1 MEMPG
6 GGGLGD
12 SLAREAGRVADDVR
26 DGLVSKEAALEDYGV
41 VIGDDGSV
49 DEAATVTRRRRG

>member
-12 SLAREAGRVADDVR
+12 ALTREPARVADDVR
-26 DGLVSKEAALEDYGV
+26 DGLVSREAALEDYGV
-41 VIGDDGSV
+41 VMGDDRAV
-49 DEAATVTRRRRG
+49 DEVATAARRRKG